1 MNDAAKLTALR
12 RTEARMQHK
21 LTERQLWVLE
31 SAAESLSGKDWQ
43 SLHDVFTALERKG
56 FVAFKNPTASTSR
69 RGYSVTPA
77 GYAVV
82 RPIQD
87 AQAARRRADDEERTA
102 RYAAEEEASAR
113 RALKLD
119 GSAYDSNESTD
130 DVIRRELGIDKI
142 LAEGAKGAKLRG

>member
-1 MNDAAKLTALR
+1 MSKDTRAVIELR

-21 LTERQLWVLE
+21 LTERQLSVLE
-31 SAAESLSGKDWQ
+31 HATERLSGVDWQ
-43 SLHDVFTALERKG
+43 GLHDVFTALERKG
-56 FVAFKNPTASTSR
+56 FVAFKNPTAPAPR

-87 AQAARRRADDEERTA
+87 AQTAHRRAEDDERHA
-102 RYAAEEEASAR
+102 RYAAEEEDEAKR
-113 RALKLD
+113 LLMLD
-119 GSAYDSNESTD
+119 GGTYHSNESTD

-142 LAEGAKGAKLRG
+142 LAEGRKKARL